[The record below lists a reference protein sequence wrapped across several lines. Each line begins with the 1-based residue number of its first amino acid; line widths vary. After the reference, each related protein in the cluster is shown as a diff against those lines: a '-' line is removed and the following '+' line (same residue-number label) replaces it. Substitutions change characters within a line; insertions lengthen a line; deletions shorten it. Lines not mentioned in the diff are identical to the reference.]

1 MVQRPQMVIVFI
13 LGGSIIIFFMY
24 LKPTIHSQTAQSFN
38 DLINEVKT
46 SRGLNQDQAGLNT
59 DWEGPN
65 PKKAGPITDRLGP
78 KQAGRN
84 QEHVELNTEQMELL
98 PKRAELHP
106 EQAEFN
112 SKRAEPNPEQADLNY
127 KRAELNTEQAE
138 SNSKRAE
145 PNREQANLNPEWVEF
160 NTEQVEL
167 IPKRVELNGEQ
178 ANLNPERAELNP
190 EQAELNP
197 ERAELNDEQA
207 DLNPEQVELIPKR
220 VGLNPEQAELNPQL
234 TVVLVW
240 LWPFG
245 QSFELDVC
253 SSLFRIEG
261 CLLTADRELFNRSAG
276 VVIHHRDISP
286 DLSNLPRLPRPAHQ
300 KWIWMN
306 LESPSHSPRI
316 PGLEKLFNV
325 TLSYRADADIYV
337 PYGSVIFKQ
346 EEEEFILANKT
357 ELVCWIVSNWNPNH
371 ARVRYYSELRKH
383 VRVHALGHAFGHS
396 VSSEDLS
403 STIASCKF
411 YLAFENSAHRDYITE
426 KLFRALAFGS
436 VPIALGTSRK
446 NYENFVPGD
455 AFIHVDD
462 FLSPKDLADH
472 LQLLDK
478 TNELYLRYF
487 VWRRDFTVKM
497 SHFWAEHTCRT
508 CEYLKNHKEFKTFN
522 HLDTWF
528 WD

>member
-1 MVQRPQMVIVFI
+1 
-13 LGGSIIIFFMY
+13 
-24 LKPTIHSQTAQSFN
+24 
-38 DLINEVKT
+38 
-46 SRGLNQDQAGLNT
+46 
-59 DWEGPN
+59 
-65 PKKAGPITDRLGP
+65 
-78 KQAGRN
+78 
-84 QEHVELNTEQMELL
+84 
-98 PKRAELHP
+98 
-106 EQAEFN
+106 
-112 SKRAEPNPEQADLNY
+112 
-127 KRAELNTEQAE
+127 AELNTEQA
-138 SNSKRAE
+138 
-145 PNREQANLNPEWVEF
+145 
-160 NTEQVEL
+160 
-167 IPKRVELNGEQ
+167 
-178 ANLNPERAELNP
+178 
-190 EQAELNP
+190 
-197 ERAELNDEQA
+197 
-207 DLNPEQVELIPKR
+207 
-220 VGLNPEQAELNPQL
+220 GLNQEQSGLNLQL
-234 TVVLVW
+234 TVVLIW

-245 QSFELDVC
+245 QPFELDVC

-286 DLSNLPRLPRPAHQ
+286 DLSNLPRLPRPVHQ

-306 LESPSHSPRI
+306 LESPSHSSKI

-325 TLSYRADADIYV
+325 TLSYRDDADIHV

-357 ELVCWIVSNWNPNH
+357 KLVCWIVSNWNPNH
-371 ARVRYYSELRKH
+371 ARVKYYNELRNH
-383 VRVHALGHAFGHS
+383 VHVHALGHAFGHS
-396 VSSEDLS
+396 VSNEDLS

-411 YLAFENSAHRDYITE
+411 YLAFENSNHRDYITE
-426 KLFRALAFGS
+426 KLFRTLAFGS

-446 NYENFVPGD
+446 NYENFVPRD

-478 TNELYLRYF
+478 NNELYFRHF

-508 CEYLKNHKEFKTFN
+508 CEYLKNHREFKTFN